1 MSCLHHLFTTMCKF
15 LPFGAT
21 VIKCLQFQGKRF
33 YEGVKSII
41 QILSKLLSNMS
52 SLFIPIFRR
61 DEIIDKIWIITI
73 MVPWVSSTFEI

>member
-15 LPFGAT
+15 LPFGTT
-21 VIKCLQFQGKRF
+21 VIKCLQFQGKRL
-33 YEGVKSII
+33 YGGVESII

-61 DEIIDKIWIITI
+61 DKIIDKIWIITI